1 MELKGQTVRKIVI
14 QMIAIAMAQCT
25 VLMYHPI
32 GIAFFAAAYTEGI
45 WRYALFPLMIASM
58 AFVLEPIALLKYG
71 ITMLVTAV
79 IVSVTE
85 SWNRKKRGDTFVPE
99 GLLCLICGLAA
110 GAMEAGD
117 FAFSVWEWHD
127 LVMIGGLGLLTAALT
142 FFMRRAVRLLMRK
155 PDRVWISS
163 EDMVSLSVL
172 AGILAYFMSRQSFL
186 PEFVAPAFMIAV
198 VLYMA
203 GGHGAGMGAVSGTI
217 CGIVLALQQNNV
229 EALGA
234 LCMLGLLGGCFQKL
248 GKAGVLAGGAV
259 GVSLSYFLGAG
270 WLLDEIWLQAAAAG
284 AGIFLII
291 PYSFRWKSNERAEFL
306 SNRWGQEN
314 EEPLYA
320 FRNRRMEQTA
330 ESFRNLSVLFR
341 KREEPDDIDGDIDI
355 NDIRPGMDGTAVC
368 ASCETRESCMQEEKE
383 RMSRIWRARLE
394 ESREA
399 VADQMAEVS
408 QMMEECC
415 RQQETVYPLSEEME
429 DKIWQEFRAQGMI
442 LKKIMAL
449 EQKNGRRQV
458 MMFLRTA
465 AKERHP
471 PGNIPVKKAAAICG
485 DCMGLRLMPTEDC
498 PKYIAKEGSVIY
510 LTEETNF
517 QVLAGTASRKKGR
530 EEVSGDNFGYMDLPD
545 GQMLFGLSDGAGSGA
560 EANGKSATLLELVEQ
575 FLEGGIGCENALR
588 LINSVM
594 SMDLKGN
601 HATADM
607 GVLDL
612 YSGVCHFVKM
622 GAAATFIRRDTW
634 VEVISCRNLPMGV
647 IESPKME
654 RTIRKLYDGDF
665 IVMVTDG
672 LLDSL
677 EGTDKEQILSD
688 AIAAYQG
695 SNPKDLAERLLALA
709 DKPEHKRDDAMALV
723 LALWEKQ

>member
-1 MELKGQTVRKIVI
+1 MKGQTVRKIVI

-32 GIAFFAAAYTEGI
+32 GVAFFAAAYTEGI
-45 WRYALFPLMIASM
+45 WRYVLFPVMIASM
-58 AFVLEPIALLKYG
+58 AFVLEPLALLKYG

-85 SWNRKKRGDTFVPE
+85 SWNRKRRGDTFVPE
-99 GLLCLICGLAA
+99 GLLCLLGGLVAA
-110 GAMEAGD
+110 AMEAGD

-127 LVMIGGLGLLTAALT
+127 LVIIGGLGLLTAALT

-155 PDRVWISS
+155 SGRVWISS
-163 EDMVSLSVL
+163 EDMVSLAVL

-198 VLYMA
+198 ILYMA
-203 GGHGAGMGAVSGTI
+203 GGHGAGMGAVAGTV

-248 GKAGVLAGGAV
+248 GKPGVFAGGAV
-259 GVSLSYFLGAG
+259 GLCISYFLGAE
-270 WLLDEIWLQAAAAG
+270 WLFGAEWLQAAAAG
-284 AGIFLII
+284 AGMFLII
-291 PYSFRWKSNERAEFL
+291 PYSFRWKPGERTEFL
-306 SNRWGQEN
+306 ANQRGREN

-341 KREEPDDIDGDIDI
+341 KREEPDDIDVDVDLNG
-355 NDIRPGMDGTAVC
+355 IRPGADGTAVC
-368 ASCETRESCMQEEKE
+368 DSCETRDSCMQEEKA
-383 RMSRIWRARLE
+383 RMSRMWRARLE

-399 VADQMAEVS
+399 VAEQMAEVS
-408 QMMEECC
+408 RMMEECC

-429 DKIWQEFRAQGMI
+429 DRIWQEFRAKGLI

-458 MMFLRTA
+458 LLFLRTA
-465 AKERHP
+465 GKGRHV
-471 PGNIPVKKAAAICG
+471 PGNIPVRTAAAICG
-485 DCMGLRLMPTEDC
+485 ECMGLRLAPTEDC

-510 LTEETNF
+510 LAEETNF
-517 QVLAGTASRKKGR
+517 QVLAGTASRKKGM

-607 GVLDL
+607 GILDL

-634 VEVISCRNLPMGV
+634 VEIISCRNLPMGV
-647 IESPKME
+647 VESTKME
-654 RTIRKLYDGDF
+654 QTVRKLYDGDF

-677 EGTDKEQILSD
+677 EGADKERILSD
-688 AIAAYQG
+688 AIASYQG
-695 SNPKDLAERLLALA
+695 SNPKDLADRLLALA
-709 DKPEHKRDDAMALV
+709 DNSEKRRDDAMALV
-723 LALWEKQ
+723 LALWEKP

>member
-1 MELKGQTVRKIVI
+1 MKGQTVRKIVI

-32 GIAFFAAAYTEGI
+32 GVAFFAAAYTEGI

-58 AFVLEPIALLKYG
+58 TFVLGPIALMKYG

-79 IVSVTE
+79 IISVTE

-99 GLLCLICGLAA
+99 GLLCLISGLSA

-127 LVMIGGLGLLTAALT
+127 LVIIAGLGLMTAALT

-155 PDRVWISS
+155 SGRVWISS
-163 EDMVSLSVL
+163 EDMVSLAVL

-198 VLYMA
+198 VLCMA
-203 GGHGAGMGAVSGTI
+203 GGHGAGMGAVAGTV

-234 LCMLGLLGGCFQKL
+234 LCLLGLLGGCFQKL
-248 GKAGVLAGGAV
+248 GKPGVFAGGAA
-259 GVSLSYFLGAG
+259 GLCISYFLGAE
-270 WLLDEIWLQAAAAG
+270 WLPGETWLQAAAAG
-284 AGIFLII
+284 TGIFLII
-291 PYSFRWKSNERAEFL
+291 PYSFRWKTNERAEFL
-306 SNRWGQEN
+306 SNQRGKEN

-320 FRNRRMEQTA
+320 FRNRKMEQTA

-341 KREEPDDIDGDIDI
+341 KREEPDDIDADLKGV
-355 NDIRPGMDGTAVC
+355 RPGADGTAVC
-368 ASCETRESCMQEEKE
+368 ASCETRESCMQEEME
-383 RMSRIWRARLE
+383 RMSRMWRARLE

-408 QMMEECC
+408 RMMEECC
-415 RQQETVYPLSEEME
+415 RQQETIYPLSEEME
-429 DKIWQEFRAQGMI
+429 DRIWQEFRAQGMI

-458 MMFLRTA
+458 MMFLQTA
-465 AKERHP
+465 GKERRT
-471 PGNIPVKKAAAICG
+471 PGNIPVKTAAAICG
-485 DCMGLRLMPTEDC
+485 ECLGLRLAPAEDC

-517 QVLAGTASRKKGR
+517 QVLVGTASRKKGM
-530 EEVSGDNFGYMDLPD
+530 EEVSGDNFGYVDIPD

-607 GVLDL
+607 GILDL

-647 IESPKME
+647 VESPKMDQ
-654 RTIRKLYDGDF
+654 TIRKLYDGDF
-665 IVMVTDG
+665 VVMVTDG
-672 LLDSL
+672 LLESL
-677 EGTDKEQILSD
+677 EGADKEQIFSD

-695 SNPKDLAERLLALA
+695 NNPKDLADRLLALA
-709 DKPEHKRDDAMALV
+709 DKPEKRRDDAMVLV